1 MSDLEETRQVD
12 NLGDSAS
19 LRGVVNPLKTRLEMS
34 QGKMKLSEYAVYNGE
49 INVAQAAGF
58 KNEECTWL
66 YLHAESRDGMNITLT
81 ERQTRQLRDL
91 LDEVLELQ
99 GAGDETE

>member
-1 MSDLEETRQVD
+1 MSDLDDTRQVD

-49 INVAQAAGF
+49 INVAQAVGF
-58 KNEECTWL
+58 KDEECTWL
-66 YLHAESRDGMNITLT
+66 YIHAESRDGMNITLT
-81 ERQTRQLRDL
+81 KKQTQQLHDL

-99 GAGDETE
+99 GGDDED